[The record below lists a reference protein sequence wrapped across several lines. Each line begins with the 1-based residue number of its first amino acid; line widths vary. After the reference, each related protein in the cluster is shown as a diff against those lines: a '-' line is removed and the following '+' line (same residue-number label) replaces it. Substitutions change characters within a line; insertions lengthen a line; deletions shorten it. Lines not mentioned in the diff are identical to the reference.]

1 MFLLLAFICAVIGLL
16 LWQGDISDIP
26 FSQLTP
32 KMVFSNLFAVG
43 LFCGALYYSFKSLA
57 EDRIWP
63 WRWRL
68 TKFAKKWLSRTYAV
82 RDIKSKIKKR
92 QRLGYDTAK
101 LEQELKELLQPHDN
115 EKEYEK
121 ERRRNLGYKD
131 DK

>member
-1 MFLLLAFICAVIGLL
+1 
-16 LWQGDISDIP
+16 
-26 FSQLTP
+26 
-32 KMVFSNLFAVG
+32 MVFSNLFAVG